1 MLLLHAK
8 PDSNVNINSMSIK
21 YPEVC
26 IHRTIVIGWNTRKD
40 NSKYPSGGGVVRGGW
55 GYYFFYL
62 FAYNCI
68 PC

>member
-40 NSKYPSGGGVVRGGW
+40 NSKYPCGGGVVRRGG
-55 GYYFFYL
+55 G
-62 FAYNCI
+62 I
-68 PC
+68 TDV

>member
-40 NSKYPSGGGVVRGGW
+40 NSKYPSGGGGPW
-55 GYYFFYL
+55 GVGVL
-62 FAYNCI
+62 FLLPFRI
-68 PC
+68 